1 MRSPM
6 TQPCELDVS
15 VLAQLATAV
24 PVPDF
29 ERCMNELRV
38 MIKEQ
43 GFLSGPGRIGAYGPG
58 SGKIVS
64 SESP

>member
-1 MRSPM
+1 M

-15 VLAQLATAV
+15 VLVRLATIL

-29 ERCMNELRV
+29 ERCANELHV

-43 GFLSGPGRIGAYGPG
+43 GFLSGRGRIGAYGPG
-58 SGKIVS
+58 SGKTVS